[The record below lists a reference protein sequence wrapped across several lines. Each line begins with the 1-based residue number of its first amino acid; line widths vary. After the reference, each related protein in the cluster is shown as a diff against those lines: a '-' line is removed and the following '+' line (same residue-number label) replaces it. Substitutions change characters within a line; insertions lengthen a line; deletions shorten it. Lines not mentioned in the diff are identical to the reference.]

1 MARDDLNDSSTIR
14 NANTPYLANC
24 FVVSWFSLTPTFR
37 FPCAAFLN
45 QTLCKMERHFDSRKY
60 AIAQL
65 NNHIQTHWENT
76 MKAKT
81 KTKTKQSLTI
91 KTNIKAGNIGGTVK
105 IGTIIEDQTGGP
117 AGDFPGADID
127 AIG

>member
-1 MARDDLNDSSTIR
+1 
-14 NANTPYLANC
+14 
-24 FVVSWFSLTPTFR
+24 
-37 FPCAAFLN
+37 
-45 QTLCKMERHFDSRKY
+45 
-60 AIAQL
+60 
-65 NNHIQTHWENT
+65 
-76 MKAKT
+76 MKAKA

-105 IGTIIEDQTGGP
+105 TGSILIEDQTGGP

>member
-1 MARDDLNDSSTIR
+1 
-14 NANTPYLANC
+14 
-24 FVVSWFSLTPTFR
+24 
-37 FPCAAFLN
+37 
-45 QTLCKMERHFDSRKY
+45 
-60 AIAQL
+60 
-65 NNHIQTHWENT
+65 